1 MTKINTVLGTIQAD
15 QMGPTLM
22 HEHMVLA
29 YPGWD
34 ADALRQHFELKELAK
49 ICADALGEVK
59 KYGIKTVVDASPN
72 DLWRNVELDKAV
84 ADITGLNIICS
95 TGMYYEAEGM
105 PAYLKFRS
113 QVMDIVTELYDTFMH
128 EITAGIGKTGI
139 KAGAIKV
146 ATSHG
151 CITPYEEK
159 MLKAAAMAQ
168 KETGVPIITHTQ
180 QGTMGPEQAALLV
193 GEGVNPKK
201 IVIGH
206 MCGNAN
212 LEYQMAVI
220 DKGTCI
226 GFDRW
231 GIDFLYPDNLRR
243 ATILGLLGLGFSDR
257 IVLSQDCNAQI
268 LGRPF
273 VMPDFI
279 QALIAN
285 WSYTHIFKNII
296 PQLKQAGITDEQ
308 INQML
313 VENPRRIFGG

>member
-1 MTKINTVLGTIQAD
+1 MTKINTVLGPISPE

-34 ADALRQHFELKELAK
+34 MDALCENLEFSELSK
-49 ICADALGEVK
+49 ICADAFGEVK
-59 KYGIKTVVDASPN
+59 QYGVKTVVDASPN
-72 DLWRNVELDKAV
+72 DLWRNVELDRAV
-84 ADITGLNIICS
+84 AEKTGLNIVCA
-95 TGMYYEAEGM
+95 TGMYYEGEGM

-113 QVMDIVTELYDTFMH
+113 QVMDIITELYETFMQ
-128 EITAGIGKTGI
+128 ELTVGIGKTGI
-139 KAGAIKV
+139 KAGVIKV

-151 CITPYEEK
+151 VITPYEEK
-159 MLKAAAMAQ
+159 VLKAAAKAQ
-168 KETGVPIITHTQ
+168 KETGVPILTHTQ
-180 QGTMGPEQAALLV
+180 QGTMGAEQAALLI
-193 GEGVNPKK
+193 GEGADAKK

-206 MCGNAN
+206 MCGNSSM
-212 LEYQMAVI
+212 EYQMSVI
-220 DKGTCI
+220 DKGVYA

-231 GIDFLYPDNLRR
+231 GIDFIYPDNLRR
-243 ATILGLLGLGFSDR
+243 ATVLGLLGLGFADR
-257 IVLSQDCNAQI
+257 IVLSQDCNAKI

-279 QALIAN
+279 QPLIAN

-296 PQLKQAGITDEQ
+296 PQLKQAGVTEAQ
-308 INQML
+308 VNQML